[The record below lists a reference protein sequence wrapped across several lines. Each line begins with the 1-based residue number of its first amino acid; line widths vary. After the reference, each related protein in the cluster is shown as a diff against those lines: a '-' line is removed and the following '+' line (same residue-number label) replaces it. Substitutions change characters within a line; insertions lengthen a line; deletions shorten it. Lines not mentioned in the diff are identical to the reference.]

1 MNTPTT
7 PTPII
12 SEKRK
17 VFKPS
22 PSPSPSVK
30 PAPTA
35 ALVEQKGK
43 VMSSRKDFMKAK
55 KQYLK
60 DLMTL
65 KMFRGKSHSKMVACQ
80 IMAFSVPPEDV
91 TQYMN
96 KRLGITDYPMHEHA
110 DIMGRFKIADDLHD
124 LYFDKEA
131 AALRRGQQ
139 LIGDRMPSLQES
151 LATEL
156 AKRRQFIE
164 PESEEDITEFADNIK
179 TMETTSPAQMN
190 VRIPPAPPAPTIKEK
205 LVKAEVKEL
214 TKNTA
219 IVASESEKAA
229 VKVSEDAAN
238 KALIQVFEDKP
249 IKTMTAEEKEI
260 KMALV
265 ASSAG
270 LLKEALMKSAEQMT
284 LRQMQNEKLQLI
296 AKENEALKQTLAKIE
311 SDKKAEVSALGTQV
325 DKKEEVIAKLEG
337 SPAVPQS
344 TVDHKSDELN
354 AMKEMLAIKEREL
367 ADLRARVADAKPI
380 LEYKT
385 ITPMEVINEPAPAA
399 PSLNFTRVIP
409 KNDVPSD
416 VSETAL
422 KSRKEKVEDFHGNA
436 SSLVKKHGKSAGG
449 LFSRLLGSTTDS
461 LERIIPVATDSAN
474 KALSNTASNI
484 GPMANAISQN
494 AVPLT
499 SAGISVAGDISK
511 YRQNKQMQK
520 IKMDKFK
527 AQHGVSD
534 AKPPKQPKQPKP
546 PKQQKQKKPAKLA
559 RTKRTVFKKRAQFE
573 TDYIGAEF
581 GSSSDYSD
589 SDSDSDSG
597 SDDDD
602 LDNIGAQAPRLE
614 LRKMVG
620 DPLPDYEDDGDDGE
634 GKESVSVEEDAEV
647 RIDPRGTILVSYD
660 HALMPPGVSEWQF
673 PASLNVPLVLSQLR
687 SHNMK
692 IVILNRFYLFCAY
705 YPRVKHDRAKDIVAM
720 IERIKGV
727 INVPAE
733 ITHDAVAIADDTTVD
748 ETRLWVTEMRGR
760 NISEF
765 DDFKPI
771 HDFWMY
777 LVLAMIRT
785 DEHCRRVFSFLFDY
799 SPSMCYEDASKIA
812 FSERSAEN
820 IRRVM
825 AQFHQ

>member
-1 MNTPTT
+1 MSTPTT
-7 PTPII
+7 PVVN
-12 SEKRK
+12 EKRK
-17 VFKPS
+17 VFTTPS
-22 PSPSPSVK
+22 K
-30 PAPTA
+30 PAA
-35 ALVEQKGK
+35 ALVEQKAK

-65 KMFRGKSHSKMVACQ
+65 KMFRGKPHSKMVACQ
-80 IMAFSVPPEDV
+80 VMAFSVPPEDV

-96 KRLGITDYPMHEHA
+96 KRLGITDYPTHEHA
-110 DIMGRFKIADDLHD
+110 EIMGRFKIADDLHD

-131 AALRRGQQ
+131 AMMRRGQQ
-139 LIGDRMPSLQES
+139 LIGAPTPSLQES
-151 LATEL
+151 LAAEL
-156 AKRRQFIE
+156 AKRRRFIE
-164 PESEEDITEFADNIK
+164 PEEDAADFVNNVK
-179 TMETTSPAQMN
+179 TMETTEPAAMD
-190 VRIPPAPPAPTIKEK
+190 VRIPPAPPAPTFKEK

-214 TKNTA
+214 TKNTDV
-219 IVASESEKAA
+219 VANESEKAA
-229 VKVSEDAAN
+229 VRVSEEAAN
-238 KALIQVFEDKP
+238 KALMQVFEDKP
-249 IKTMTAEEKEI
+249 IKTLTAEEKEI

-270 LLKEALMKSAEQMT
+270 LLKEALLKTAEQMT

-296 AKENEALKQTLAKIE
+296 AKENEALKETLAKVE
-311 SDKKAEVSALGTQV
+311 SDKKAEVNALGTQV
-325 DKKEEVIAKLEG
+325 DKKEETVAKLEG
-337 SPAVPQS
+337 SPAVPQ
-344 TVDHKSDELN
+344 TVVSQKSGELD
-354 AMKEMLAIKEREL
+354 AMKELLATKEREL
-367 ADLRARVADAKPI
+367 AELRTRVADAKPV

-385 ITPMEVINEPAPAA
+385 ITPMEVATAPAAPAA
-399 PSLNFTRVIP
+399 PSLNFTRVVP
-409 KNDVPSD
+409 KTDVPSD

-422 KSRKEKVEDFHGNA
+422 RSRKEKVEDFHGNA
-436 SSLVKKHGKSAGG
+436 SVLVKKHGKSAGN
-449 LFSRLLGSTTDS
+449 LFSRLLSSTTDS

-474 KALSNTASNI
+474 KALSNTANNI

-527 AQHGVSD
+527 AKHGVPTT
-534 AKPPKQPKQPKP
+534 KPPKQTKPKL
-546 PKQQKQKKPAKLA
+546 KK
-559 RTKRTVFKKRAQFE
+559 TKGMVFKKRAQFE

-581 GSSSDYSD
+581 GSSSEDGSDSSSD
-589 SDSDSDSG
+589 SD
-597 SDDDD
+597 DDEEP
-602 LDNIGAQAPRLE
+602 DNIGAQAPRLE

-620 DPLPDYEDDGDDGE
+620 DHLPSEEDGDE
-634 GKESVSVEEDAEV
+634 GYGNNEESNVKEEEDAEV
-647 RIDPRGTILVSYD
+647 RIDPRGTILIAYD
-660 HALMPPGVSEWQF
+660 YPLMPPGAPEWQF
-673 PASLNVPLVLSQLR
+673 PASLDVPLVLSQLR

-705 YPRVKHDRAKDIVAM
+705 YPRIKHDRAKDIVSLV
-720 IERIKGV
+720 ERIKGV
-727 INVPAE
+727 LNVPSE
-733 ITHDAVAIADDTTVD
+733 ITHDAAAVSDDVALD
-748 ETRLWVTEMRGR
+748 ETRLWITEMRGR

-771 HDFWMY
+771 HDFWIY
-777 LVLAMIRT
+777 LILAMIRT
-785 DEHCRRVFSFLFDY
+785 DDHCRRVFSFLFDY